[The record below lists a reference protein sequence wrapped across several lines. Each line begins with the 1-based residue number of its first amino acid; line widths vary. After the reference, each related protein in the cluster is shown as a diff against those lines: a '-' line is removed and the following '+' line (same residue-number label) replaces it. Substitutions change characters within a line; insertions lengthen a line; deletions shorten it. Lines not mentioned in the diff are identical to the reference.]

1 MNRTQVIK
9 WVRAAC
15 VVVGVMGLILLG
27 MSVVAY
33 RNVVAHKAPQMKAT
47 SKARQ
52 IIMAMKAYASD
63 HSGAYPTGRTA
74 NEAFRKLLQAEILE
88 DERLFG
94 CPFSPFVPDN
104 EIGEAPDFPKAVG
117 RGENHWML
125 VDGHTDSSQ
134 GDAILLFENALD
146 TSWPPVWDGSGFDK
160 VRKRGQAWKGGRVII
175 GLNDNTVS
183 VARLQGKD
191 KQRLTLDPVAWKAQL
206 NPERPPVVLDIEE

>member
-1 MNRTQVIK
+1 MNRTQVNK

-15 VVVGVMGLILLG
+15 VVVGVTGLILLG
-27 MSVVAY
+27 VSVVAY
-33 RNVVAHKAPQMKAT
+33 RQMVSDRSYQMRAINN
-47 SKARQ
+47 ARQ
-52 IIMAMKAYASD
+52 IIMAIKVYAAD

-74 NEAFRKLLQAEILE
+74 NEAFRKLLQTEILM

-94 CPFSPFVPDN
+94 CPFSPLVPDN
-104 EIGEAPDFPKAVG
+104 EIGEAPDFSKAVG
-117 RGENHWML
+117 PGENHWML

-191 KQRLTLDPVAWKAQL
+191 NLRLRLEPVAWKAQL